1 MFLFHS
7 ICVLEEQLI
16 FCHGSSQ
23 CYVVGGPS
31 PPISQTFDMK
41 ADDVVPTFVLL
52 NIFRANLGQHV
63 LIGNNKNKLT
73 QVNFFNDLT
82 AFAECV
88 LPFVLG

>member
-1 MFLFHS
+1 MAPSSGRAELTFFSERSWESTQLLFALVCCISVHS

-31 PPISQTFDMK
+31 PPISEKFDMK

-52 NIFRANLGQHV
+52 NIFLG
-63 LIGNNKNKLT
+63 LII
-73 QVNFFNDLT
+73 VNIF
-82 AFAECV
+82 
-88 LPFVLG
+88 